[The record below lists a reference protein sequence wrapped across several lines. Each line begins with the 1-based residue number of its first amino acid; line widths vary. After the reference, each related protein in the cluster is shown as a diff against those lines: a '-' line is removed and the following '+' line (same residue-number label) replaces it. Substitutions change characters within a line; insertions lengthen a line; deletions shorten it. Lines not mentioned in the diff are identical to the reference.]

1 MKCIPP
7 FDSAV
12 NLPWVATLTTPTLC
26 QAEKK
31 ANEDGYYKPNDRLLQ
46 RLYDHFKST
55 GKLKALEAGFAAAEA

>member
-1 MKCIPP
+1 MAI
-7 FDSAV
+7 
-12 NLPWVATLTTPTLC
+12 LTTPTLC